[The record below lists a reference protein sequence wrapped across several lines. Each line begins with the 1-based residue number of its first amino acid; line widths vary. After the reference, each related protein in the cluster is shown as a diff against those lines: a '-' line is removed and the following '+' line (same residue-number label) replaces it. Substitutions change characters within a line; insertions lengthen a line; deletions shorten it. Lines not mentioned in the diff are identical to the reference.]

1 MKKTFENWLK
11 LIVFASGMAGI
22 GYLIGESGSAEI
34 EAAQAADLID
44 AQAQAQQLA
53 SLVRKCFKLRG
64 PTAELLQARG
74 DYLCREREIEPVPP
88 EAMHRYALLGS
99 GE

>member
-1 MKKTFENWLK
+1 MKQLLKNWL
-11 LIVFASGMAGI
+11 ITIAAVSV
-22 GYLIGESGSAEI
+22 LIGAYQLAESPGAHEV
-34 EAAQAADLID
+34 EKAQADDLKD

-74 DYLCREREIEPVPP
+74 DYVCREREIEPVPP

>member
-1 MKKTFENWLK
+1 MKQLLKNWL
-11 LIVFASGMAGI
+11 IFIAVVAVPI
-22 GYLIGESGSAEI
+22 GVYRLANSPGTHDV
-34 EAAQAADLID
+34 EAAQADDLKD

-53 SLVRKCFKLRG
+53 YLVRKCFKLRG

-74 DYLCREREIEPVPP
+74 DYLCREREIEPTPP